1 MDPSDN
7 VATMLAHRSMGERVE
22 IMGAGRGDEV
32 VLREDIEAD
41 HKVAL
46 ADVAE
51 GDAVIK
57 YGVRIGRTTRT
68 IRRGEWVHLHNLRSC
83 YDERSSTLDLHT
95 GAPTDTVYR

>member
-7 VATMLAHRSMGERVE
+7 VATMLAAGDLGQN
-22 IMGAGRGDEV
+22 IKITGAGRGDEV

-46 ADVAE
+46 CDLAE
-51 GDAVIK
+51 RDEVIK